1 MSSMLTKPL
10 FPKTTGSFKVA
21 NLFKNHDAPA
31 AQPATN
37 LAVAQAAPQ
46 IAPQPQQDNRPKR
59 KRGKTIH
66 MKRLT
71 KEERMETESILL
83 DLGSFR
89 KPTTRA
95 ECQNGQRPCPFVSCK
110 YHLYLDVNPNTGSIK
125 INFPHMELWDM
136 PETCALDI
144 ADKGGTTLEEVGVI
158 VNLTRERIR
167 QVEAV
172 GLAKLKEVGL
182 RVDMDSYL

>member
-1 MSSMLTKPL
+1 MSSILTKPL
-10 FPKTTGSFKVA
+10 FPKTNPKFSA
-21 NLFKNHDAPA
+21 SALFKNPDAPTPTSTQ
-31 AQPATN
+31 AQPAPQ
-37 LAVAQAAPQ
+37 QA
-46 IAPQPQQDNRPKR
+46 PQQDNKPKR

-71 KEERMETESILL
+71 REERMETETILL

-89 KPTTRA
+89 KPNTRE
-95 ECQNGQRPCPFVSCK
+95 ECQGGQRPCPFVSCK

-125 INFPHMELWDM
+125 INFPHIELWEM

-144 ADKGGTTLEEVGVI
+144 ADRGGTTLEEVGVI

-167 QVEAV
+167 QVEAL
-172 GLAKLKEVGL
+172 GLEKLKEAGL
-182 RVDMDSYL
+182 RINMDSYL